1 MDYRIPFPE
10 EQPEEGKLEEYSKIL
25 KRRLSLQIEDDNA
38 EDDEEVAYPFPN
50 GIISEA
56 GKIILTIDFLMTFS
70 GKRIGELLHLKEK
83 ESGTMVTLRWVMDLV
98 PKKEMAILEKE
109 LHDEAL
115 LKIHED
121 VKTKHVEKLALK
133 RWKFRLEDDERLTI
147 GDEGVV
153 VDQSMISQAF

>member
-1 MDYRIPFPE
+1 
-10 EQPEEGKLEEYSKIL
+10 
-25 KRRLSLQIEDDNA
+25 
-38 EDDEEVAYPFPN
+38 
-50 GIISEA
+50 
-56 GKIILTIDFLMTFS
+56 
-70 GKRIGELLHLKEK
+70 
-83 ESGTMVTLRWVMDLV
+83 MVTLKWVMELV
-98 PKKEMAILEKE
+98 PKKEMAILGKE

-115 LKIHED
+115 LRIHED

>member
-25 KRRLSLQIEDDNA
+25 KSRLSLQIEDDNA
-38 EDDEEVAYPFPN
+38 EDDKEVAYPFPN

-56 GKIILTIDFLMTFS
+56 GKIILTIDFLMTCS
-70 GKRIGELLHLKEK
+70 GKRIGELFHLKEK

-98 PKKEMAILEKE
+98 PKKEMAILGKE
-109 LHDEAL
+109 LHDEDL
-115 LKIHED
+115 LRIHED

-153 VDQSMISQAF
+153 VDQSMFLYEQ